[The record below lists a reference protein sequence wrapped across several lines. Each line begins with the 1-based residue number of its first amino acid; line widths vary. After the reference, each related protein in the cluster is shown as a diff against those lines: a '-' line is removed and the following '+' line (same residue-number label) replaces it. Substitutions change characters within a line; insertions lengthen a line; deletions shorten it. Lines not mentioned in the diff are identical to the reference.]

1 MAKEKNITESE
12 LYISKNSSLSMEVFH
27 GEMESI
33 KASTNITVVARGVY
47 RGKFGQATTSSFTK
61 DKIPFLVDAIVEN
74 AKVIEKEEIAS
85 LFKGSEKYKRVNTFN
100 SELEKVPTEKKKADL
115 FALEKAILAKDKRII
130 EAANISYNES
140 SSELIILNSHGLKL
154 KQKNNNF
161 AFVGVAVAKE
171 NSETKTNFDLI
182 LDNDY
187 NNVNIDELAEKI
199 VNGALDKLG
208 GTPTDSKKMKVVLS
222 PDVFASLTSIYIN
235 SADAERVQKRSSLF
249 VNKLNTKVASTKV
262 TISEKPLAKTVYARS
277 FDDEGVATS
286 NKDIIKKGILT
297 TYLYNLETAKKDG
310 VETTGNGY
318 KAGGKIGAG
327 VATLFI
333 KPGKFTKEQLF
344 EKVNEGIYIT
354 ELEGMNAGINA
365 VSGNFSLKAEGFL
378 IENGKKTRPVAL
390 ITVSGNLL
398 ELFQNI
404 TAVGSDTKMQLGGV
418 NAPSVIVRQLSI
430 AGK

>member
-1 MAKEKNITESE
+1 
-12 LYISKNSSLSMEVFH
+12 
-27 GEMESI
+27 
-33 KASTNITVVARGVY
+33 
-47 RGKFGQATTSSFTK
+47 
-61 DKIPFLVDAIVEN
+61 
-74 AKVIEKEEIAS
+74 
-85 LFKGSEKYKRVNTFN
+85 
-100 SELEKVPTEKKKADL
+100 
-115 FALEKAILAKDKRII
+115 
-130 EAANISYNES
+130 
-140 SSELIILNSHGLKL
+140 
-154 KQKNNNF
+154 
-161 AFVGVAVAKE
+161 
-171 NSETKTNFDLI
+171 
-182 LDNDY
+182 
-187 NNVNIDELAEKI
+187 
-199 VNGALDKLG
+199 
-208 GTPTDSKKMKVVLS
+208 
-222 PDVFASLTSIYIN
+222 
-235 SADAERVQKRSSLF
+235 
-249 VNKLNTKVASTKV
+249 
-262 TISEKPLAKTVYARS
+262 
-277 FDDEGVATS
+277 GVATS